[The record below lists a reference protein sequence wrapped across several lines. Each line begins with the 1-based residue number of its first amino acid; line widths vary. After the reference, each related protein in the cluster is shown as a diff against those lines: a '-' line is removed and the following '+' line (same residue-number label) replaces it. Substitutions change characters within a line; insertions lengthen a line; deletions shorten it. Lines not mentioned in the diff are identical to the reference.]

1 MLFYC
6 AIRIYIP
13 FVLLNQMEFGLKSI
27 NQEFLNSIFHNLMT
41 TCEFRFWYINEAI
54 YILFYKL
61 VIYKFHFIKSRFDL
75 ILQSN
80 SCSILLEPRSP
91 SFSHFHQD
99 RGRSLT
105 VIRL

>member
-54 YILFYKL
+54 
-61 VIYKFHFIKSRFDL
+61 
-75 ILQSN
+75 
-80 SCSILLEPRSP
+80 
-91 SFSHFHQD
+91 
-99 RGRSLT
+99 
-105 VIRL
+105 